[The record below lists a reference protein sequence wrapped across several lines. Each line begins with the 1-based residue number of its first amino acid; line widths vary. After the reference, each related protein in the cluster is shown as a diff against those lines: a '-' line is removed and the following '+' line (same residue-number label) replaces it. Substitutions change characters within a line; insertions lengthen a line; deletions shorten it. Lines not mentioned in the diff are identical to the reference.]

1 MGVVFAAGIFLVLTV
16 WECRVSLFENDS
28 YVYRDTFFILFE
40 NHNRPSGTTVK
51 TVIEQIAENYELNN
65 LREVDGK
72 FESVTIICPHDSS
85 AMEISYVGG
94 EEVVEQVDN
103 LREEFLSMTLT
114 AEEHE
119 KLRSLSKSNAR
130 FDIYHFERQQGS
142 EEDGEMLDPGGLLL
156 IMERIANVCEGIG
169 LDPQSNSLL

>member
-1 MGVVFAAGIFLVLTV
+1 M
-16 WECRVSLFENDS
+16 SLFENND

-40 NHNRPSGTTVK
+40 NHNRPEGPIVK
-51 TVIEQIAENYELNN
+51 AALEQIAENYELNH

-94 EEVVEQVDN
+94 EEVVEQVEV

-114 AEEHE
+114 TEEHE
-119 KLRSLSKSNAR
+119 KLKSLSKSNAR
-130 FDIYHFERQQGS
+130 FDIYHFERQLGS

-156 IMERIANVCEGIG
+156 IMERIANVCEGVG